1 MKTATRFFVFGLA
14 AITLSMA
21 SGCVTTR
28 QAPPALS
35 YVAVERPTG
44 PILAEGQ
51 RVEAKHSRGGMYFLN
66 FGFRPAPDVAAYLK
80 HAQDA
85 AGSDVLKNAD
95 VQLHVPFAIDI
106 LLFGFQV
113 GSDTVNANH

>member
-1 MKTATRFFVFGLA
+1 MNTATRILVCGLA
-14 AITLSMA
+14 AGTLAMA
-21 SGCVTTR
+21 SGCATASR
-28 QAPPALS
+28 QQPPLS

-44 PILAEGQ
+44 PIRAGGQ
-51 RVEAKHSRGGMYFLN
+51 KVEAKHSRGGPYFLN

-80 HAQDA
+80 QAQAA

-106 LLFGFQV
+106 LMFGFQV
-113 GSDTVNANH
+113 GSDTVKANQ